1 MFKYSI
7 VIVGRSENGR
17 TDCDGIG
24 DSVRAGEG
32 GTDVPWI
39 AQGHHVL

>member
-1 MFKYSI
+1 MFKYSVFI
-7 VIVGRSENGR
+7 GGGAKLKGQTVTTSGTVG
-17 TDCDGIG
+17 
-24 DSVRAGEG
+24 AGG